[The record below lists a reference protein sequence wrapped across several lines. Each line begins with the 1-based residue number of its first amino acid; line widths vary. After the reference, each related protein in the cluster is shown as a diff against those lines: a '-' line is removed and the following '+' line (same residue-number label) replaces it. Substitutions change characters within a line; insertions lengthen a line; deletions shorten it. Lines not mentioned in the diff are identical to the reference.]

1 MAVATATMTTMKMK
15 RRNPKMN
22 ETKIPLKTDEDYYNK
37 HDFVQVDESMEE
49 LTVEITL
56 AEFRSLIADQIRQQ
70 CRITELKSQ
79 LTAVV
84 TENDKLKQQL
94 EIANG

>member
-1 MAVATATMTTMKMK
+1 MK
-15 RRNPKMN
+15 RRKKTMN

-37 HDFVQVDESMEE
+37 YDFVQVDESMEE

-56 AEFRSLIADQIRQQ
+56 AEYRSLIRNDAYQAV
-70 CRITELKSQ
+70 RITELKGQ
-79 LTAVV
+79 LAAAQADN
-84 TENDKLKQQL
+84 EKLRQQL